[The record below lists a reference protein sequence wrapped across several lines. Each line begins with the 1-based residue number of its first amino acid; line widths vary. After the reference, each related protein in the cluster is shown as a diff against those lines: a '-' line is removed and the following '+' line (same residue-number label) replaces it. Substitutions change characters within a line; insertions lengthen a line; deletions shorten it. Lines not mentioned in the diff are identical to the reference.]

1 MNEIRNLKTA
11 RTRCKL
17 AVASRHS
24 SFGLRP
30 SFGLRVSAVGF
41 QRPTQ
46 AFTLV
51 EVLLALAICAI
62 VLVAINAV
70 FATAVRLRDK
80 TTGRIS
86 EALPLNQALDILRR
100 DLKST
105 VGPGGFLA
113 GDFKCDSQGMGVSM
127 GLSGE
132 SGAGGLD
139 FFTSSAVIGPNAPW
153 GDLQEVYYELK
164 PPADR
169 QQAGMELVRNVNRN
183 LLATSGQT
191 ADTQVL
197 LSGVQTAEFECFDGS
212 QWRNNWDTSLGDTNL
227 PNAVRVTIQLVAKPG
242 EDSAAFK
249 PLEMIVPLGSQ
260 TTRSN
265 QLTSARNSP

>member
-1 MNEIRNLKTA
+1 MTKEARMTKIRNLRVA
-11 RTRCKL
+11 RMWRHL
-17 AVASRHS
+17 AQAPRFSIFGFRPSFVIRHS
-24 SFGLRP
+24 SFVIRHP
-30 SFGLRVSAVGF
+30 A
-41 QRPTQ
+41 Q

-86 EALPLNQALDILRR
+86 EALPVNQALDILRR

-153 GDLQEVYYELK
+153 GDL
-164 PPADR
+164 
-169 QQAGMELVRNVNRN
+169 
-183 LLATSGQT
+183 
-191 ADTQVL
+191 
-197 LSGVQTAEFECFDGS
+197 
-212 QWRNNWDTSLGDTNL
+212 
-227 PNAVRVTIQLVAKPG
+227 
-242 EDSAAFK
+242 
-249 PLEMIVPLGSQ
+249 
-260 TTRSN
+260 
-265 QLTSARNSP
+265 